1 MKKSHL
7 FLSLWLT
14 AATIVTAAPTQAP
27 TRVNSLATV
36 ALPTY
41 IDATGSKNYGYLAPS
56 LTDVIDAS
64 MQQKFDYARADKMAV
79 ERETKKLWRPGKI
92 PLDADVKQ
100 IAILTRSDYVIVG
113 SYSLSKNKKEIIFA
127 TRVYVAPD
135 RFINVPEIANAVDAT
150 LFDATNRVATEIVRA
165 IEADALREQAKLA
178 AAPKPEGGKITLAKA
193 AEKPPEPPKEVL
205 PDLKV
210 ESGAT
215 HYTEKSV
222 GVGINHHTNYVERHT
237 QFYRYASALTSID
250 ADVYFGTIRLLGQLA
265 YPKTPTGNLIPT
277 TYENINSWTLGIETD
292 THSGD
297 SWITYGIN
305 YRSFSKPNPAGLY
318 PRELLD
324 WSSTI
329 YFDGGVGLFNIG
341 PVRLSLDYATY
352 LDIMSG
358 KPATKTTSDLFLLW
372 NIEGDV
378 RANYNLPVIHANLGL
393 SLGTS
398 LAIYDQTSELY
409 VLSFGELE
417 LDNNS
422 RAGKAS
428 GMRIALDLN
437 KSFYGVTL
445 RMRYVNF
452 PNIASA
458 FQPLDNQNVRRSSLS
473 YFTFGAVYRLAFGK

>member
-1 MKKSHL
+1 MNKLYFSL
-7 FLSLWLT
+7 TLSLALT
-14 AATIVTAAPTQAP
+14 SASAAAPTTAAAKP
-27 TRVNSLATV
+27 NALATV

-41 IDATGSKNYGYLAPS
+41 IDATGSKNYGYLAGS
-56 LTDVIDAS
+56 LTDAIDAS
-64 MQQKFDYARADKMAV
+64 MQQKFDYARADKNAV

-113 SYSLSKNKKEIIFA
+113 SYSLSQNKKEIIFS
-127 TRVYVAPD
+127 TRVYIAPD
-135 RFINVPEIANAVDAT
+135 RFITVPEISNAVDAT

-193 AEKPPEPPKEVL
+193 AEKPPEPQKEVL
-205 PDLKV
+205 PDLKF

-215 HYTEKSV
+215 RSTEKSI
-222 GVGINHHTNYVERHT
+222 GVGINHHTNYFERHT

-292 THSGD
+292 SHSGD

-318 PRELLD
+318 PREVLD

-341 PVRLSLDYATY
+341 PVRISLDYATY
-352 LDIMSG
+352 LDIMGG
-358 KPATKTTSDLFLLW
+358 KPVAKTTSDLFLLW

-378 RANYNLPVIHANLGL
+378 RANYTLPVIHANLGL

-398 LAIYDQTSELY
+398 VAIYDQTSELY
-409 VLSFGELE
+409 VLSFGDLS
-417 LDNNS
+417 LDGNS

-428 GMRIALDLN
+428 GMRIAVDLN
-437 KSFYGVTL
+437 KSFYGITL
-445 RMRYVNF
+445 RLRYVNF
-452 PNIASA
+452 PNITTA

-473 YFTFGAVYRLAFGK
+473 YFTFGAEYRLAFGR

>member
-1 MKKSHL
+1 MMVPL
-7 FLSLWLT
+7 ALLAQMLN
-14 AATIVTAAPTQAP
+14 AATPQPAQIKP
-27 TRVNSLATV
+27 SLAVV

-41 IDATGSKNYGYLAPS
+41 IDATGSKNYGYLAGS
-56 LTDVIDAS
+56 LTDAIDAS
-64 MQQKFDYARADKMAV
+64 MQQKFDYARADKNGV

-100 IAILTRSDYVIVG
+100 IAILARSDYVIVG

-135 RFINVPEIANAVDAT
+135 RFITVPEIANAVDAT

-165 IEADALREQAKLA
+165 IETDALREQAKLA

-193 AEKPPEPPKEVL
+193 EEKPPEPKKDTL
-205 PDLKV
+205 PDLKI

-215 HYTEKSV
+215 RFTEKSI

-237 QFYRYASALTSID
+237 QFYRYASSLTSID
-250 ADVYFGTIRLLGQLA
+250 ADVYFGTIRILGQLT
-265 YPKTPTGNLIPT
+265 YPKSPSGNLIPT
-277 TYENINSWTLGIETD
+277 TYENINFWTLGLETD
-292 THSGD
+292 SHSGD

-318 PRELLD
+318 PREVLD

-358 KPATKTTSDLFLLW
+358 KPVAKTTSDLFLLW

-378 RANYNLPVIHANLGL
+378 RANYTLPVIHANLGF

-398 LAIYDQTSELY
+398 VAIFDQTSELY
-409 VLSFGELE
+409 VLSFGELS
-417 LDNNS
+417 LDGNS

-428 GMRIALDLN
+428 GMRIAIDLN

-452 PNIASA
+452 PNITTA
-458 FQPLDNQNVRRSSLS
+458 FQPLDNQNARRSSLS
-473 YFTFGAVYRLAFGK
+473 YFTFGAEYRLAFGR

>member
-1 MKKSHL
+1 MMVPL
-7 FLSLWLT
+7 ALLAQMLN
-14 AATIVTAAPTQAP
+14 AATPQPAQIKP
-27 TRVNSLATV
+27 SLAVV

-41 IDATGSKNYGYLAPS
+41 IDATGSKNYGYLAGS
-56 LTDVIDAS
+56 LTDAIDAS
-64 MQQKFDYARADKMAV
+64 MQQKFDYARADKNAV

-135 RFINVPEIANAVDAT
+135 RFITVPEIANAVDAT

-165 IEADALREQAKLA
+165 IETDALREQAKLA

-193 AEKPPEPPKEVL
+193 EEKPPEPKKETL
-205 PDLKV
+205 PDLKI

-215 HYTEKSV
+215 RFTEKSI
-222 GVGINHHTNYVERHT
+222 GVGINHHTNYIERHT
-237 QFYRYASALTSID
+237 QFYRYASSLTSID
-250 ADVYFGTIRLLGQLA
+250 ADVYFGTIRILGQLA
-265 YPKTPTGNLIPT
+265 YPKSPSGNLIPT
-277 TYENINSWTLGIETD
+277 TYENINFWTLGLETD
-292 THSGD
+292 SHSGD

-305 YRSFSKPNPAGLY
+305 YRSFSKPNPAGIY
-318 PRELLD
+318 PREVLD

-358 KPATKTTSDLFLLW
+358 KPVAKTTSDLFLLW

-378 RANYNLPVIHANLGL
+378 RANYTLPVIHANLGF

-398 LAIYDQTSELY
+398 LAIFDQTSELY
-409 VLSFGELE
+409 VLSFGELS
-417 LDNNS
+417 LDGNS

-428 GMRIALDLN
+428 GMRIAIDLN

-452 PNIASA
+452 PNITTA
-458 FQPLDNQNVRRSSLS
+458 FQPLDNQNARRSSLS
-473 YFTFGAVYRLAFGK
+473 YFTFGAEYRLAFGR